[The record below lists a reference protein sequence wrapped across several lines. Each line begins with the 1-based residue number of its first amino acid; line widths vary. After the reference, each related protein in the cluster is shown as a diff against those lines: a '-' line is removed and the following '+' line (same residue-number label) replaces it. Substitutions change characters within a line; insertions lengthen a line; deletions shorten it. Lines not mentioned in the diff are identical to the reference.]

1 MPNNHQ
7 YVVDKITAQESWR
20 MFHILAEFVE
30 GFDALARYHP
40 AVFIFD
46 STRAKPGDE
55 VYQKAERIGQLL
67 AKNGF
72 SVITGG
78 GPGAMEAANKGASL
92 AGGKSIGLNIELPL
106 EQKPNPYA
114 NITLKYR
121 YFFVRKVMF
130 VKYAVAYIIL
140 PGGFGTMDE
149 LFESV
154 TLIQTHKIK
163 PFPVILVGSNYWKGL
178 LDWIKE
184 VVLKE
189 GGISPTDLDILQ
201 LIDDPEEIVRTNG
214 AEIEKG
220 FVRISVKEID
230 ECFVGVSV
238 LKCFDR
244 LIANQEMSNAGRH
257 IDSPFVPLP
266 SFSGSIL
273 SAWHS

>member
-40 AVFIFD
+40 AVSIFG
-46 STRAKPGDE
+46 STRAKPEDE
-55 VYQKAERIGQLL
+55 VYQKAERIGRLL
-67 AKNGF
+67 AENGF

-114 NITLKYR
+114 NITLRYR

-189 GGISPTDLDILQ
+189 GRISPTDLDILQ
-201 LIDDPEEIVRTNG
+201 LIDDPEEIVKT
-214 AEIEKG
+214 IKKTVI
-220 FVRISVKEID
+220 F
-230 ECFVGVSV
+230 
-238 LKCFDR
+238 
-244 LIANQEMSNAGRH
+244 
-257 IDSPFVPLP
+257 
-266 SFSGSIL
+266 
-273 SAWHS
+273 